1 MTVALLLVLT
11 LLFAVEGGPSA
22 PKVSVRVPEVVKLTD
37 GQLLEA
43 RVSVAVVEGYH
54 LQANPASEEYL
65 VPTRL
70 DLKGSAD
77 VTVGKITYPP
87 GKPYRLSGADKDLK
101 TYDGNFEIGVWL
113 KASSGARPGKHILQ
127 GRLHYQACDS
137 RTCLFPTSVPLT
149 ITVNVVATHQKSPQ
163 ARGAKP

>member
-1 MTVALLLVLT
+1 MNVVLSVALT
-11 LLFAVEGGPSA
+11 LLFAGESGGP
-22 PKVSVRVPEVVKLTD
+22 PRTVSVRAPEAVKLVP
-37 GQLLEA
+37 GELGEA
-43 RVSVAVVEGYH
+43 QVSVAVAEGYH
-54 LQANPASEEYL
+54 LQANPASEDSL

-87 GKPYRLSGADKDLK
+87 GKPYRLNGADKDLK

-149 ITVNVVATHQKSPQ
+149 LTVNVVATQQKTPQ
-163 ARGAKP
+163 